1 MSVSGRASLFF
12 VGLLVYQR
20 KEPRPQGAGARA
32 PLKGKCKK
40 WGGGATQNGLRD
52 TRDAPAKPVWGV
64 FGGYSSDALSQ
75 QGCATEADAPMIGTS
90 SPSDLFGELQCAVRV
105 DYQTWNCQQVA
116 DEAGL
121 LKDALAV
128 ASEQRA
134 GDTAAHLRAETE
146 AVHTARTLK
155 KCNA

>member
-1 MSVSGRASLFF
+1 M
-12 VGLLVYQR
+12 
-20 KEPRPQGAGARA
+20 
-32 PLKGKCKK
+32 
-40 WGGGATQNGLRD
+40 
-52 TRDAPAKPVWGV
+52 TRDWRESLIGQSCPGTPGPIAGCTKKPES
-64 FGGYSSDALSQ
+64 YPL
-75 QGCATEADAPMIGTS
+75 TS
-90 SPSDLFGELQCAVRV
+90 FRV
-105 DYQTWNCQQVA
+105 DYQTWNCQQLA